1 MTIAPERVVDAEF
14 VETADPVRTVTPNP
28 HRVSLVAS
36 SGVLFGAAV
45 AFLFNLHGSAASKAV
60 NVAAV
65 GVALG
70 LWLVFLIRF
79 NAHEEAQPAQ
89 HP

>member
-1 MTIAPERVVDAEF
+1 VTITPERVVDAEF
-14 VETADPVRTVTPNP
+14 VETAAPVRTVTLNP

-36 SGVLFGAAV
+36 SAVLFGAAI

-70 LWLVFLIRF
+70 LWMFFLVRF

-89 HP
+89 HR